1 MDELLSEFLTEC
13 CEGMATLDAEL
24 VSLERD
30 PEDRDRIAS
39 IFRFVHT
46 IKGTCGFLALTRL
59 ERVAHA
65 AENVLGRLREG
76 TLDPTP
82 EALGAIFAAI
92 DRVRSIL
99 DHLAAHQSEPQGDDD
114 ELVARLERAAC
125 GTAPAAT
132 GAPPPPAADTQPEL
146 TSAAEQGSDAEGKA
160 ETVSAKVVQKSLIIE
175 WHSRDCVR
183 LYPHFAP
190 RLDADGG
197 GYPWTERR

>member
-24 VSLERD
+24 VNLERD
-30 PEDRDRIAS
+30 PEDRDRIAR
-39 IFRFVHT
+39 IFRIVHT

-82 EALGAIFAAI
+82 EALGAIFAAV

-99 DHLAAHQSEPQGDDD
+99 DHLAAHQSEPQGDDR
-114 ELVARLERAAC
+114 ELIALLEGAEWGR
-125 GTAPAAT
+125 
-132 GAPPPPAADTQPEL
+132 APPG
-146 TSAAEQGSDAEGKA
+146 GS
-160 ETVSAKVVQKSLIIE
+160 
-175 WHSRDCVR
+175 R
-183 LYPHFAP
+183 
-190 RLDADGG
+190 GG
-197 GYPWTERR
+197 GGPRPARPRPWPTRCRQPPLMPAPSRPRPPSRAPTRKGR